1 MTASAVPDEVARL
14 AARPHP
20 VVVVDATG
28 TVVLVNPA
36 AAALWGVDEDRFVGE
51 PIESLV
57 PQSLRRGHQ
66 AYRRGFLA
74 EPDERDMAEG
84 MEPHLQRP
92 DDETLVPIAVHL
104 EPVTVAG
111 RQFVAA
117 HVSPRVTG

>member
-1 MTASAVPDEVARL
+1 MTANVPDELARL
-14 AARPHP
+14 AARDGAM
-20 VVVVDATG
+20 VVVDRDG

-36 AAALWGVDEDRFVGE
+36 AAALWGVDESHFVGE

-57 PQSLRRGHQ
+57 PSALRRGHQ

-92 DDETLVPIAVHL
+92 RDDTLVPITVHL
-104 EPVTVAG
+104 EPLTVGG
-111 RQFVAA
+111 RAFVAA
-117 HVSPRVTG
+117 HVSPRGAG

>member
-1 MTASAVPDEVARL
+1 MTANVPDELARL
-14 AARPHP
+14 ATRDGAM
-20 VVVVDATG
+20 VVVDRDG

-36 AAALWGVDEDRFVGE
+36 AAALWGVDKSHFVGE

-57 PQSLRRGHQ
+57 PSALRRGHQ

-92 DDETLVPIAVHL
+92 RDETLVPITVHL
-104 EPVTVAG
+104 EPLTVG
-111 RQFVAA
+111 GHQFVAA
-117 HVSPRVTG
+117 HVSPRGAG